1 MTTLKKYEAKLK
13 QEKAISKLVE
23 INNKMTKKNAKETVE
38 QMVSRIDFP
47 HLRDKT
53 GKWLKTGAA
62 PALKPGFAFERLCS
76 YARQLREL
84 GMSDVD
90 IACMFSDLYWDSVS
104 EYDLNKKP
112 VA

>member
-1 MTTLKKYEAKLK
+1 MPKKKTA
-13 QEKAISKLVE
+13 
-23 INNKMTKKNAKETVE
+23 ETVE
-38 QMVSRIDFP
+38 QMVRRIDFP

-53 GKWLKTGAA
+53 GKWLTTGAA
-62 PALKPGFAFERLCS
+62 PALKPGFAFERLCF

-90 IACMFSDLYWDSVS
+90 IACMFSDLYWDSVN
-104 EYDLNKKP
+104 EYKLNKRP